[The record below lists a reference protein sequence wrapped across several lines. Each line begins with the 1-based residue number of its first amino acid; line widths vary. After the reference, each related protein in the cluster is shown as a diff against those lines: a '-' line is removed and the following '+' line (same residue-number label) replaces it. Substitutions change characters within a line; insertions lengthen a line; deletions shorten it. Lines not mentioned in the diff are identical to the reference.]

1 MHGASAALRDATA
14 IFRAGQ
20 AKMFAQ
26 NPEQRSGGLNIHLH
40 VTFIY
45 RQRNHE
51 SKPPPEKI
59 H

>member
-1 MHGASAALRDATA
+1 
-14 IFRAGQ
+14 
-20 AKMFAQ
+20 MFAQ